1 MKPVKA
7 RGLVDQ
13 LQGIYQVSIRRAC
26 DVLRFQKSSYFYKAR
41 RPSQAALRKRIQ
53 EIAATRVTERGETRA
68 DDRVSEAAMEDRKRE
83 GYF

>member
-53 EIAATRVTERGETRA
+53 GLVGGTGGCAQLFDLTSDLLKMLALT
-68 DDRVSEAAMEDRKRE
+68 S
-83 GYF
+83 